1 MKSSTNDVFASPPV
15 PIFYTDFDSPLST
28 KKERKRALTRSVPR
42 VIRTAPVGS
51 RFYPRRF
58 SLQKPHF
65 ITFKSNSDPVLTK
78 SKSYNERSGLTYFEQ
93 CFEQE
98 RKIGEGSFG
107 EVFRVKSKDDNKWY
121 AVKRTIE
128 PFRNSSDRELKLRE
142 VQKHELLPK
151 HPNLVEFIRAW
162 EERGRL
168 YIQTELCEYS
178 LSDYAEREHN
188 IPEEQLW
195 YYFSDLVAAV
205 NHLHSHDLLHLDIK
219 PENIFISRDQIC
231 KLGDFGLIF
240 DLNKDTP
247 VTAQEG
253 DSKYLAP
260 EVLNSPP
267 GKPADIFSLG
277 ISILELATDLDL
289 PSRGDGWR
297 MLREGNIP
305 EIFTNKISPKLRH
318 LIYWMMEPDPEKRPT
333 AQQLLNDVTIQHY
346 LTLRIKQRSGV
357 VTQYMMEKL
366 MWLYMCILYAL
377 QFVLWPVTKPLSYF
391 KGVPVTPRG
400 RSDSPR
406 TAAFYKSLTPE
417 SPSRHILTHGNNI
430 VQRLRFD
437 NCDSDDDEH
446 EIYESA
452 GGRCDSYATEQ
463 DGGNTV
469 RPQRRLFDM
478 PDANSTTSS
487 SVSSPISSRRVAGG
501 SMESEKRMRLSESPL
516 RSPAYRIIGTSVDP
530 EANHS
535 DDGDEVDDDGRLHK
549 RSTQFTKRNL
559 RAAMSAPVPRQ
570 IRAQLRTLAMRPLPK
585 LDFTILDSPK
595 RTDERTKAKKNGS
608 ARKSPLAVRQ
618 VDSRGSSA
626 DEMAL

>member
-1 MKSSTNDVFASPPV
+1 MKSSTNDVYASPPL

-205 NHLHSHDLLHLDIK
+205 NHLHSHHLLHLDIK
-219 PENIFISRDQIC
+219 PENIFISRDQVC

-267 GKPADIFSLG
+267 AKPADIFSLG

-305 EIFTNKISPKLRH
+305 EMFTNKISSKLRH

-333 AQQLLNDVTIQHY
+333 AQQLLNDATIQHY

-357 VTQYMMEKL
+357 LTQYMMEKL
-366 MWLYMCILYAL
+366 TWFYMCMLNAL
-377 QFVLWPVTKPLSYF
+377 QFLLWPVMKPLSYF
-391 KGVPVTPRG
+391 RGVPITPRG

-406 TAAFYKSLTPE
+406 TAAFYKSLTAE
-417 SPSRHILTHGNNI
+417 SPIRHVLTRSNNI

-437 NCDSDDDEH
+437 SYDSDDDEH
-446 EIYESA
+446 EMYEST
-452 GGRCDSYATEQ
+452 GGGCDSYAAERE
-463 DGGNTV
+463 GGDTV

-478 PDANSTTSS
+478 ADDSSTTSP
-487 SVSSPISSRRVAGG
+487 SVSSPISSRCASGRSVEPG
-501 SMESEKRMRLSESPL
+501 KRIRLSESAL
-516 RSPAYRIIGTSVDP
+516 RSPARRIIGIPVGP
-530 EANHS
+530 EENHT
-535 DDGDEVDDDGRLHK
+535 GDSGEVVDDGRLHK
-549 RSTQFTKRNL
+549 RSAQFTKRNL
-559 RAAMSAPVPRQ
+559 RTAMSAPVPRQ
-570 IRAQLRTLAMRPLPK
+570 IRAQLRSLAVCPLPK
-585 LDFTILDSPK
+585 LDFTILDSSK
-595 RTDERTKAKKNGS
+595 RIDEKTKAQKNGS
-608 ARKSPLAVRQ
+608 VGKSPLTVRQ

-626 DEMAL
+626 DEMVL